1 MLDKKNHEKVK
12 SFFFSI
18 SPKAFRVSMK
28 LARKNLNQ
36 AKRRIVNNKPFKA
49 NRKF

>member
-12 SFFFSI
+12 SFFFSK
-18 SPKAFRVSMK
+18 SPKAFCVSMK
-28 LARKNLNQ
+28 FARKNLNQ
-36 AKRRIVNNKPFKA
+36 AKRRIVNNKPFKE

>member
-12 SFFFSI
+12 SFFFSK
-18 SPKAFRVSMK
+18 SPKAFCVSIF
-28 LARKNLNQ
+28 ARKNLNQ